1 MHNLGSYIIIC
12 YFFYSSYIKL
22 KRKIIIIPA
31 NFIACFTERLHH
43 AYSIPVGNFS
53 MLNTTVSPNSAASEG
68 DIVLLY
74 IHIVCII

>member
-1 MHNLGSYIIIC
+1 MVIS
-12 YFFYSSYIKL
+12 
-22 KRKIIIIPA
+22 A

-53 MLNTTVSPNSAASEG
+53 MLNTTMSPNSAASQG

-74 IHIVCII
+74 IHIICII